1 MEWLGAAASLL
12 AVVVSG
18 LALWRADQARALVNR
33 AALLSDLR
41 PLVEQLQRALG
52 DVVAAGGVSDSADAE
67 VVSHAIDRLCA
78 SLNGVADEPLHDRLD
93 RLATLS
99 RRVYADRR
107 PADQYS
113 HMSGGSRTNG
123 NRASKRTADA
133 AREGEQI
140 AFEALQRMSQIRTG
154 QT

>member
-1 MEWLGAAASLL
+1 M
-12 AVVVSG
+12 VVSG

-41 PLVEQLQRALG
+41 PLVEQLPDRALG

-78 SLNGVADEPLHDRLD
+78 SLTGVADEPLHDRLD
-93 RLATLS
+93 RLATLT